1 MKNKEIIKE
10 LEYIESQLNEDTPNI
25 SDIRIDVAVLIRELT
40 EPHFVSGCGGN
51 KSLLSET
58 LTDGYSDIGGC

>member
-25 SDIRIDVAVLIRELT
+25 SDIRIDVDVLIRYKFK
-40 EPHFVSGCGGN
+40 H
-51 KSLLSET
+51 
-58 LTDGYSDIGGC
+58 

>member
-40 EPHFVSGCGGN
+40 EPHFASGCGGN
-51 KSLLSET
+51 KSLLEET
-58 LTDGYSDIGGC
+58 PTDGYSNMSGC